1 MCEKMTEIGPRLI
14 YDGDCPFCSSYV
26 GLLRLREIFGEVVL
40 MNARECPELV
50 VELARH
56 RMDLDEGRV
65 LVLNGEYFHGSEC
78 VHRLALL
85 SSGSNTFNT
94 INKWIFERKRVTAVL
109 YPILRAGRNLS
120 LRILGVKKI
129 RFQKNSVS
137 AYASC
142 QDRLP

>member
-1 MCEKMTEIGPRLI
+1 
-14 YDGDCPFCSSYV
+14 
-26 GLLRLREIFGEVVL
+26 

-56 RMDLDEGRV
+56 RMDLDEGMV

-78 VHRLALL
+78 IHRLALL
-85 SSGSNTFNT
+85 ASGSNTFNA

-109 YPILRAGRNLS
+109 YPILRAGRNVS

-129 RFQKNSVS
+129 RFQKKSVS
-137 AYASC
+137 AYASG